1 MPTRVEQTAAMEAGH
16 VRLTCLQP
24 LDLDPTT
31 LEIGMARLDRGTPH
45 FLDPLAKSEPHWVAG
60 ERWFKPGEARLDGK
74 SLTFEMG
81 PALTWRL
88 KPHTAYLLHLRDASG
103 KRVEDRLAW
112 PPLRLPSTPPDPQPA
127 EPQPAAA
134 PPVETAP
141 EPAAVMAEEPDD
153 LSAFADMAA
162 AAPPEAIDTP
172 PEPPPERRAAVP
184 PVTTTGRSYVLP
196 LLLALLVLLAA
207 GGGAYWW
214 FFMRD
219 QGQTP
224 PPQTAAQ
231 TPPPL
236 AAPGIPLTLD
246 GARTYITQQK
256 PNGADAAREAK
267 RFADAG
273 QADAAFLL
281 YRRAAQQGDVPSMLT
296 MARMYDPQSFK
307 AGQGPVAKADADEA
321 STWYEKA
328 ADKGNLEAM
337 QRLTTLLKDPQIARP
352 DAAERATFWAQ
363 KAAEAAKSQSPGS
376 NGAAP

>member
-1 MPTRVEQTAAMEAGH
+1 MPTRVEQTAAMEAGY

-24 LDLDPTT
+24 LDLDPAT

-45 FLDPLAKSEPHWVAG
+45 FLDPLARSEPHWVAG
-60 ERWFKPGEARLDGK
+60 ERWFKPGNARLEGK

-103 KRVEDRLAW
+103 NRVEDRLAW
-112 PPLRLPSTPPDPQPA
+112 LPLRLPSTPPDPQPA
-127 EPQPAAA
+127 DPPA
-134 PPVETAP
+134 ETKP
-141 EPAAVMAEEPDD
+141 EPASSPTSEPDD
-153 LSAFADMAA
+153 LSSFADMAA
-162 AAPPEAIDTP
+162 VLPEPVAAPP
-172 PEPPPERRAAVP
+172 PEPPPERRAPMP

-214 FFMRD
+214 FFMRGKGEVE
-219 QGQTP
+219 QAATQP
-224 PPQTAAQ
+224 PPVAADSV
-231 TPPPL
+231 
-236 AAPGIPLTLD
+236 PLTLD
-246 GARTYITQQK
+246 GARGYISQKK
-256 PNGADAAREAK
+256 PNGEDAAREAK

-281 YRRAAQQGDVPSMLT
+281 YRRAAQEGDVPSMLT
-296 MARMYDPQSFK
+296 IARMYDPQSFK
-307 AGQGPVAKADADEA
+307 PGQGPVAKADPDEA

-328 ADKGNLEAM
+328 ADKGNAEAM
-337 QRLTTLLKDPQIARP
+337 QRLGTLLKDPQITRP
-352 DAAERATFWAQ
+352 DAAERATYWAQ
-363 KAAEAAKSQSPGS
+363 KAADAAKAQAPGA